1 MHRPLAALAL
11 CLSLAACASV
21 PPSPSPSPRAPLRVA
36 TWNMEHLSEDG
47 AQGCKARTDA
57 DYAVMRRYA
66 EQLNADVI
74 AFEEVE
80 SVKAAARVFDPA
92 KYQLII
98 EERPAGEHFACGGQ
112 EGRKLTRQAVGFA
125 IRKGVSFE
133 RAPDLVDLA
142 LGNPNLRSGVDITV
156 RAPGHAPLRLLA
168 VHLKSG
174 CFSGLGG
181 QACPTLQQQVPV
193 LERWIDARAAEPVR
207 FVVLGD
213 FNRRLA
219 RKDDVLWADLDDGQP
234 ANADLSL
241 AEGTTTP
248 KCDPRY
254 SEFIDHIV
262 LDARAGRDLVGFE
275 EQAYAP
281 ADGHPSDHCPVVAVL
296 R

>member
-1 MHRPLAALAL
+1 MFKPLAAMVLA
-11 CLSLAACASV
+11 LSLAACATTAPTPKA
-21 PPSPSPSPRAPLRVA
+21 PPPPLRVA
-36 TWNMEHLSEDG
+36 TWNMEHLSENG
-47 AQGCKARTDA
+47 AEGCKPRTDA

-66 EQLNADVI
+66 DQLNADII

-92 KYQLII
+92 RYRLII
-98 EERPAGEHFACGGQ
+98 EDRPAGDHFPCGDQ

-125 IRKGVSFE
+125 IRKDLAFT
-133 RAPDLVDLA
+133 RAPDVADLA

-156 RAPGHAPLRLLA
+156 RAPGHASLRLLA

-174 CFSGLGG
+174 CFNGLGG
-181 QACPTLQQQVPV
+181 QACQTLQQQIPI
-193 LERWIDARAAEPVR
+193 LERWIDARATEPVR

-219 RKDDVLWADLDDGQP
+219 RKDDVLWAELDDGQP

-241 AEGTTTP
+241 AQGAATP

-254 SEFIDHIV
+254 REFIDHIV
-262 LDARAGRDLVGFE
+262 MDARAAQDLVGFE
-275 EQAYAP
+275 EQTYVP
-281 ADGHPSDHCPVVAVL
+281 TDGHPSDHCPVMASF

>member
-1 MHRPLAALAL
+1 MLKPLAVLAIS
-11 CLSLAACASV
+11 LSLTACATT
-21 PPSPSPSPRAPLRVA
+21 PPTPRTPLRIA

-57 DYAVMRRYA
+57 DYALMRGYA
-66 EQLNADVI
+66 ERLNADVI

-80 SVKAAARVFDPA
+80 SIKAAARVFDPA

-98 EERPAGEHFACGGQ
+98 EERPAGDHFPCGGQ
-112 EGRKLTRQAVGFA
+112 GGRKLTRQAVGFA
-125 IRKGVSFE
+125 IRNGVAFE
-133 RAPDLVDLA
+133 RAPDLADLA
-142 LGNPNLRSGVDITV
+142 IGNPNMRSGVDITI

-174 CFSGLGG
+174 CFNGLKGD
-181 QACPTLQQQVPV
+181 ACPTLQQQIPV
-193 LERWIDARAAEPVR
+193 LEKWIDARAAEPVR
-207 FVVLGD
+207 FAVLGD

-241 AEGTTTP
+241 AESVATP
-248 KCDPRY
+248 KCDPRFK
-254 SEFIDHIV
+254 EFIDHIV
-262 LDARAGRDLVGFE
+262 LDARATRDLAGFE

-281 ADGHPSDHCPVVAVL
+281 ADGHPSDHCPVVASL
-296 R
+296 N